1 MAPKKI
7 LFCTDFSENSTNA
20 RGLAAD
26 FAAEFSAELHI
37 IHVIKSSQI
46 GYPVIEGEMSMD
58 LAPVIESIEDSVKSA
73 LDLVAG
79 ECGKRAQSVET
90 HFTFGH
96 PAIEIVKY
104 AIENQMD
111 LIVTGAHG
119 WTGIKSLLLGSTAE
133 NIVRRS
139 TVPVLT
145 APSQARDD
153 LESGN

>member
-1 MAPKKI
+1 MAANKI
-7 LFCTDFSENSTNA
+7 LFCTDFSDNSTNA
-20 RGLAAD
+20 RELATD
-26 FAAEFSAELHI
+26 FAVKFGAELHI

-73 LDLVAG
+73 LELVSA
-79 ECGKRAQSVET
+79 ECGKWVQCVET

-139 TVPVLT
+139 TIPVLT
-145 APSQARDD
+145 VPSMSRNSQ
-153 LESGN
+153 ESGN